1 MKDFNNPSPSQKMTT
16 QEKKTIMELQLD
28 NVVKILN
35 GKLTHQS
42 IFTSTGEKAYR
53 YNIDYK
59 QTIEEQNADN
69 DDT

>member
-1 MKDFNNPSPSQKMTT
+1 
-16 QEKKTIMELQLD
+16 MELQLN

-42 IFTSTGEKAYR
+42 IYTSTGEKAYR

-69 DDT
+69 NDT